1 MFQLPVG
8 LALLAKVGI
17 TSSKA
22 LRRYRRYAIVGM
34 CVVAAVLAPP
44 DPVSMILLAVPL
56 IGLFE
61 ISILAA
67 RLVEPKPVTED

>member
-1 MFQLPVG
+1 LPVG

-17 TSSKA
+17 TSSKT

-34 CVVAAVLAPP
+34 CMVAAVLAPP
-44 DPVSMILLAVPL
+44 DPVSMILLAIPL
-56 IGLFE
+56 MGLFE